1 MAHCET
7 KAFPEQVSPPAMLA
21 FADDAA
27 LSRLVIAAGRNAVH
41 VYGLDLWSS

>member
-1 MAHCET
+1 
-7 KAFPEQVSPPAMLA
+7 MLA

-41 VYGLDLWSS
+41 VYGLDLWSSCAFGTRNLVGDV